1 MNIHIVALYVIN
13 ILIIILILYYYN
25 KLKEIVDI
33 KNNFN
38 KTNRKIQEVNKAV
51 NSLNA
56 KLKSK

>member
-1 MNIHIVALYVIN
+1 IHIVALYVIN